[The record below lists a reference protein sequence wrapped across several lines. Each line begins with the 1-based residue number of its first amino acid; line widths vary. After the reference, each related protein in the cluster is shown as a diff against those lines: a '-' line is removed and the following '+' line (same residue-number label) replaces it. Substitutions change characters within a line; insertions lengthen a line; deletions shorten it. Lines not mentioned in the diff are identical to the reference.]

1 MAKRDTNDNSLEFI
15 AEARERRRQPRAYAK
30 LMKAYGGAL
39 IGINDWKKKHLTESF
54 SHYVTV
60 ADEAFLWL
68 CLDTYLPIYN
78 PVDVD
83 CINPT
88 DGHILMVSNKDTGVS
103 KNSATPLTPTGNDG
117 ITQKTPKTSPTAN
130 GNRYGW
136 TKDGILQ
143 HNQYFK
149 AIERERKEI
158 TNFDAHFL
166 KECQQNANTMQST
179 AQQIRETPTLALN
192 CLSD

>member
-1 MAKRDTNDNSLEFI
+1 MYKITNLKTTYSFRYNSYINIQCNELIFI
-15 AEARERRRQPRAYAK
+15 LLYAK

-39 IGINDWKKKHLTESF
+39 IVINDWKKKHLTESF

-78 PVDVD
+78 PTDVD

-117 ITQKTPKTSPTAN
+117 ITQKHPKHHLRQTATDTV
-130 GNRYGW
+130 GQR
-136 TKDGILQ
+136 
-143 HNQYFK
+143 
-149 AIERERKEI
+149 
-158 TNFDAHFL
+158 
-166 KECQQNANTMQST
+166 T
-179 AQQIRETPTLALN
+179 AY
-192 CLSD
+192 